1 MKHSDFPLFVKGYK
15 RAYTNNK
22 KTKMNTAVGFVSMIK
37 INNEIELDESE
48 ISEIFTRS
56 SGPGGQHINKVATKV
71 ELRFQASVSTK
82 LSNGVKERLRKVAG
96 RKWSKDGEII
106 ITAEK
111 YRSQF
116 MNRTLA
122 KEKLIAM
129 ILEALKAPAY
139 RLKTRPSRAVKIR
152 RSNDKV
158 NRSRVKSL
166 RGRVDV

>member
-1 MKHSDFPLFVKGYK
+1 
-15 RAYTNNK
+15 
-22 KTKMNTAVGFVSMIK
+22 MNTVVGFVSMIK

-48 ISEIFTRS
+48 ISESFARS

-71 ELRFQASVSTK
+71 ELRFQANRSPK
-82 LSNGVKERLRKVAG
+82 LSNAVKERLRKIAG

-122 KEKLIAM
+122 KDKLIAM
-129 ILEALKAPAY
+129 ILEALEAPAY
-139 RLKTRPSRAVKIR
+139 RLKTRPSRAVRIR
-152 RSNDKV
+152 RANDKV
-158 NRSRVKSL
+158 KRSRVKSL